1 MLRLISRRLP
11 LTSRTLSE
19 CKEIK
24 ARRQAGVEA
33 VEGRGYEPCEAAS
46 HIGVRLYIMAC
57 GRYVEFFNQKTI
69 MEITFDTNKNTVR
82 VNGKYYAFNSFN
94 DSAAI
99 DLLKK
104 FIRANTKLDSY
115 EEDSMWMSYRYCI
128 GRHTIATHM
137 RANDIAKRCYGRLSN
152 ERSIFTAYD
161 INNEI
166 EDCMKYGCGPRWSF
180 PCTSLNAI
188 YTSAIDIYCQFVE
201 DFEIKTID
209 DLLKYKE
216 VKVILA
222 DNERG
227 YKIESVT
234 WEEYLRAQVHK
245 IVNDWFAGQNIDE
258 DDAWGY
264 YQQWEEDN
272 AKENEEDVFNEKFK
286 LISKDKI
293 SKKMYFSLS
302 SIEDLF
308 VWNNLVHLFDVEH
321 HHKSVLTNGKE
332 VEWYWTYVPDWTKEN
347 EISYRRVRVPV
358 DSSVDN
364 VEILT
369 NITED
374 DK

>member
-1 MLRLISRRLP
+1 MKI
-11 LTSRTLSE
+11 
-19 CKEIK
+19 
-24 ARRQAGVEA
+24 
-33 VEGRGYEPCEAAS
+33 
-46 HIGVRLYIMAC
+46 
-57 GRYVEFFNQKTI
+57 TI
-69 MEITFDTNKNTVR
+69 DTNKDTVK
-82 VNGKYYAFNSFN
+82 VNGKDYGFNSFN
-94 DSAAI
+94 DSVAI
-99 DLLKK
+99 DLIKK

-128 GRHTIATHM
+128 GRYTIASHM
-137 RANDIAKRCYGRLSN
+137 RANDIASHCYGRMS
-152 ERSIFTAYD
+152 EKRSIFTAYD
-161 INNEI
+161 INREI
-166 EDCMKYGCGPRWSF
+166 ERCLQFGCGPTWLF
-180 PCTSLNAI
+180 PITSLNAI

-209 DLLKYKE
+209 DLLNYKQ

-227 YKIESVT
+227 YKIETVT
-234 WEEYLRAQVHK
+234 WEEYLIPQVHK
-245 IVNDWFAGQNIDE
+245 IVNDWFAGQNVDE
-258 DDAWGY
+258 DAAWGY
-264 YQQWEEDN
+264 YQQWEKSN
-272 AKENEEDVFNEKFK
+272 SKENVFNEKFN

-293 SKKMYFSLS
+293 SKKTFFSLS

-347 EISYRRVRVPV
+347 EISYRKVRVPV

-369 NITED
+369 NIRED
-374 DK
+374 

>member
-1 MLRLISRRLP
+1 MKI
-11 LTSRTLSE
+11 
-19 CKEIK
+19 
-24 ARRQAGVEA
+24 
-33 VEGRGYEPCEAAS
+33 
-46 HIGVRLYIMAC
+46 
-57 GRYVEFFNQKTI
+57 TI
-69 MEITFDTNKNTVR
+69 DTNKNTVK
-82 VNGKYYAFNSFN
+82 VNGKDYGFNSFN
-94 DSAAI
+94 DSVAI
-99 DLLKK
+99 DLMKK

-128 GRHTIATHM
+128 GRHTIAAHM
-137 RANDIAKRCYGRLSN
+137 RANDIASHCYGRMSE

-161 INNEI
+161 INREI
-166 EDCMKYGCGPRWSF
+166 ERCLQFGCGPTWLF
-180 PCTSLNAI
+180 PITSLNAI
-188 YTSAIDIYCQFVE
+188 YTSAIDIFCQFVE

-209 DLLKYKE
+209 DLLNYKQ

-227 YKIESVT
+227 YKIETVT
-234 WEEYLRAQVHK
+234 WKEYLRPQVLK
-245 IVNDWFAGQNIDE
+245 VCQNFYNNDAMTIDYAWEHFEKWDNNEDDFGELGVQFHELTKNRPNPNHFYLTNID
-258 DDAWGY
+258 
-264 YQQWEEDN
+264 
-272 AKENEEDVFNEKFK
+272 
-286 LISKDKI
+286 
-293 SKKMYFSLS
+293 
-302 SIEDLF
+302 DLM

-364 VEILT
+364 VEMLT

>member
-1 MLRLISRRLP
+1 MNI
-11 LTSRTLSE
+11 
-19 CKEIK
+19 
-24 ARRQAGVEA
+24 
-33 VEGRGYEPCEAAS
+33 
-46 HIGVRLYIMAC
+46 
-57 GRYVEFFNQKTI
+57 TI
-69 MEITFDTNKNTVR
+69 DTNKNTVK
-82 VNGKYYAFNSFN
+82 VNGKDYGFNSFN
-94 DSAAI
+94 DSVAI
-99 DLLKK
+99 DLMKK

-128 GRHTIATHM
+128 GRHTFAAHM
-137 RANDIAKRCYGRLSN
+137 RANSIASHCYGRMSG

-161 INNEI
+161 INREI
-166 EDCMKYGCGPRWSF
+166 ERCLQFGCGPTWLF
-180 PCTSLNAI
+180 PITSLNAI
-188 YTSAIDIYCQFVE
+188 YTSAIDIFCQFVE

-209 DLLKYKE
+209 DLLNYKQ

-227 YKIESVT
+227 YKIETVT
-234 WEEYLRAQVHK
+234 WKEYLRPQVLK
-245 IVNDWFAGQNIDE
+245 VCQNFYNNDAMTTDYAWEHFEKWDNNEDDFGELGVQFHELTKNRPNPNHFYLTNID
-258 DDAWGY
+258 
-264 YQQWEEDN
+264 
-272 AKENEEDVFNEKFK
+272 
-286 LISKDKI
+286 
-293 SKKMYFSLS
+293 
-302 SIEDLF
+302 DLM

-364 VEILT
+364 VEMLT

>member
-1 MLRLISRRLP
+1 MKI
-11 LTSRTLSE
+11 
-19 CKEIK
+19 
-24 ARRQAGVEA
+24 
-33 VEGRGYEPCEAAS
+33 
-46 HIGVRLYIMAC
+46 
-57 GRYVEFFNQKTI
+57 TI
-69 MEITFDTNKNTVR
+69 DTNKNTVK
-82 VNGKYYAFNSFN
+82 VNGKDYGFNSFN
-94 DSAAI
+94 DSVAI
-99 DLLKK
+99 DLMKK

-128 GRHTIATHM
+128 GRHTIASHM
-137 RANDIAKRCYGRLSN
+137 RANDIASHCYGRMSE

-161 INNEI
+161 INREI
-166 EDCMKYGCGPRWSF
+166 ERCLQFGCGPTWLF
-180 PCTSLNAI
+180 PITSLNAI
-188 YTSAIDIYCQFVE
+188 YTSAIDIFCQFVE

-209 DLLKYKE
+209 DLLNYKQ

-227 YKIESVT
+227 YKIETVT
-234 WEEYLRAQVHK
+234 WKEYLRPQVLK
-245 IVNDWFAGQNIDE
+245 VCQNFYNNDAMTTDYAWKHFEKWDNNEDDFGELGVQFHELTKNRPNPDHFYLTNID
-258 DDAWGY
+258 
-264 YQQWEEDN
+264 
-272 AKENEEDVFNEKFK
+272 
-286 LISKDKI
+286 
-293 SKKMYFSLS
+293 
-302 SIEDLF
+302 DLL

-364 VEILT
+364 VEMLT

>member
-1 MLRLISRRLP
+1 MKI
-11 LTSRTLSE
+11 
-19 CKEIK
+19 
-24 ARRQAGVEA
+24 
-33 VEGRGYEPCEAAS
+33 
-46 HIGVRLYIMAC
+46 
-57 GRYVEFFNQKTI
+57 TI
-69 MEITFDTNKNTVR
+69 DTNKNAVK
-82 VNGKYYAFNSFN
+82 VNGKDYGFNSFN
-94 DSAAI
+94 DSVAI
-99 DLLKK
+99 DLMKK

-128 GRHTIATHM
+128 GRHTIASHM
-137 RANDIAKRCYGRLSN
+137 RANDIASHCYGRMSE

-161 INNEI
+161 INREI
-166 EDCMKYGCGPRWSF
+166 ESCLQFGCGPTWLF
-180 PCTSLNAI
+180 PITSLNAI
-188 YTSAIDIYCQFVE
+188 YTSAIDIFCQFVE

-227 YKIESVT
+227 YKIETVT
-234 WEEYLRAQVHK
+234 WEEYLRPQVHK
-245 IVNDWFAGQNIDE
+245 IVNDWFAGQNLDE
-258 DDAWGY
+258 DADEETAWEY
-264 YQQWEEDN
+264 YQQWEKSN
-272 AKENEEDVFNEKFK
+272 SKESVFNEKFN

-293 SKKMYFSLS
+293 SKKTFFSLS

-347 EISYRRVRVPV
+347 EISYRKVRVPV

-369 NITED
+369 NITGD